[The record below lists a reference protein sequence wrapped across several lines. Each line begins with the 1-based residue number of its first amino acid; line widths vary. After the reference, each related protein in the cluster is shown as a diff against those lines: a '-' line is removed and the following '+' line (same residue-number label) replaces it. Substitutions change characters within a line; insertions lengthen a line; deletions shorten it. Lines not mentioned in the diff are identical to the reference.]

1 MAIHSDF
8 DIMKS
13 IETIKDFYGLHLRF
27 LSANISGTVGI
38 PPNVFEADSEI
49 TLVFLPQP
57 DNIFNLENAIFFS
70 IKGMY
75 LELNDL
81 EDFYYFFANRT
92 SALQFNPS
100 FAWIDLGKYE
110 ELIKI
115 GLLRDETMWERGSKA
130 PFGILLHFS
139 SGLRLIIHINIS
151 LPEKHLVFSFDMDYI
166 DRTLKRR
173 YMQLHTLNTD
183 GSIIPP
189 WDPEFISSFKEL

>member
-1 MAIHSDF
+1 MRT
-8 DIMKS
+8 
-13 IETIKDFYGLHLRF
+13 IETIKNFYGLHLHY
-27 LSANISGTVGI
+27 LSAKISGTVGI

-70 IKGMY
+70 IKGGY

-81 EDFYYFFANRT
+81 EDFYYFFVSRT
-92 SALQFNPS
+92 SATQFNPS
-100 FAWIDLGKYE
+100 FAWINLGKYE

-115 GLLRDETMWERGSKA
+115 ELLRDDTMWERGYKV

-139 SGLRLIIHINIS
+139 SGLHLIIHINIS

-173 YMQLHTLNTD
+173 YKQLHTLNTD

-189 WDPEFISSFKEL
+189 WDSEFIPSFKEL